1 MTAEISLNKFKRGT
15 LRKQQSQQ
23 INSYQQEIQQN
34 NNEEADFIF
43 TRSQQ
48 KCNNISIQLPF
59 EIRKDRNSLD
69 SSDSGSIVN
78 NNLFLQTP
86 VLKLKIDKS
95 LQEISPMEINRIATI
110 ASKNEQPISLFSK
123 CDLTSPNRN
132 NNFQLLD
139 HSYERSTAPIPPV
152 CLETTPNIDSNKKYK
167 APTTPH
173 RIVCQFRTIDA
184 VVPEELTDTKIVHE
198 NNNENDM
205 DTKSSKVCKITKES
219 YIFLVILLSNKIFV
233 GNFPL
238 AGDAI
243 VT

>member
-1 MTAEISLNKFKRGT
+1 MVRKGTIRKIKSASIIETNDMTAEISLNKFKRGT

-86 VLKLKIDKS
+86 
-95 LQEISPMEINRIATI
+95 NTTI

-139 HSYERSTAPIPPV
+139 HSYERSTAPIPPPV

-205 DTKSSKVCKITKES
+205 DTKSSK
-219 YIFLVILLSNKIFV
+219 
-233 GNFPL
+233 
-238 AGDAI
+238 
-243 VT
+243 